1 MNLKNPYINVEGYN
15 CFGCAPQNPL
25 GLKLKFELQDDCIVS
40 FWSPENNYQGFYQI
54 LHGGIIATLVDEIA
68 GWVVQVLCK
77 TAGVTSE
84 MKVKYLK
91 PVATTKGPVKL
102 EAYINEIKGKFADIE
117 VNLYNVDNELCSKS
131 TVTYYLFSEEVAK
144 SEFNYQ
150 GHKSFLDHE
159 I

>member
-15 CFGCAPQNPL
+15 CFGCAPHNPL
-25 GLKLKFELQDDCIVS
+25 GLKLKFELQNDRVVS

-54 LHGGIIATLVDEIA
+54 LHGGIIAALVDEIA

-91 PVATTKGPVKL
+91 PVMINKGPVKL
-102 EAYINEIKGKFADIE
+102 EAFIHEIKGKFADIE

-131 TVTYYLFSEEVAK
+131 NVTYYLFSEEVAK

-150 GHKSFLDHE
+150 GHESFLDQ
-159 I
+159 